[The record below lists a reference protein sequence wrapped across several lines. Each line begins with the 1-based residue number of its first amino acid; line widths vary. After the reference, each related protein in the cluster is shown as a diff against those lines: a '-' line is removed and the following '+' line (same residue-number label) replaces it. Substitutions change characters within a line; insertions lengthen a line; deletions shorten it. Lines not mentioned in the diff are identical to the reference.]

1 MSDIEKRFL
10 SAINSNLSTQNG
22 NDVIPQSGD
31 LKTNMEEPKPEADNQ
46 ATYQHNMVKDAEIS
60 EETSHEGSSNSEF
73 GHKENL
79 AEESHPS
86 RDENN
91 GRSDDHS

>member
-1 MSDIEKRFL
+1 MI
-10 SAINSNLSTQNG
+10 
-22 NDVIPQSGD
+22 
-31 LKTNMEEPKPEADNQ
+31 
-46 ATYQHNMVKDAEIS
+46 KDAEIL
-60 EETSHEGSSNSEF
+60 EETSREGSSNSEF